1 MEETDTNGKYS
12 AKVGNMLAKLKNY
25 GPLINLIPN
34 TAIQFLDFGFN
45 LNAVRVSRAF
55 LTETGADGRPALIAL
70 YPDDAS
76 GQFLTQDGRIAQA
89 EQVFSYNAAKAAAL
103 FNGVWLPLP
112 FPRIREP
119 NPDGHHLFDKG
130 PVNWARARLVELPT
144 PDAEGNTHR
153 VTLAFDTQ
161 LLPTREG
168 RPYLAPSPLDMQS
181 GEEFALSDAEAD
193 TTWFLE
199 QEWVREWLYQRF
211 YAYERRRRA
220 PRRVDE
226 AELRSSP
233 DAPAAWLT
241 VLTLLQR
248 AVRPPRLRFSFVD
261 SGSTLRHNRPVD
273 VDLVLDIGNSR
284 TCGMLM
290 ETSGDD
296 PVDMNDSYRLE
307 LRDLSQPEQVYDEP
321 FPSRIE
327 FVRGGFGDEKLSR
340 RSGRSSAFLWPT
352 VTRVGFEA
360 QALSYYSHG
369 TEGNTGLSS
378 PKRYLWDTDPRH
390 HAWRFNPG
398 PDGASGDS
406 GPVTTGP
413 FVGQLREDGEV
424 LSPGEP
430 PAVTALFSR
439 GALMSFF
446 VAEVLLQAFVQINSP
461 GRRYERAYSDAPRRL
476 RRMILTLP
484 TAMPLAE
491 RKLFSRRV
499 QTAIRLTWRALG
511 LPEDQ
516 APEPF
521 LQWDEATGTQIVF
534 LYNEI
539 KHNFQGDAALFFQV
553 FGRTRENYGEAP
565 CLRLASIDIGGGTT
579 DLIITTYQ
587 LEGGTAVKPT
597 QEFREGFNIAGDDVL
612 CGLIER
618 NVLPALLEAI
628 HQSGAANPEELLA
641 RLLGANRGDQA
652 ERDRTLRRQFANQVT
667 LPLALELLHRYE
679 NADLSTSNEAVT
691 LKLADVYP
699 SGSGPHEQVVA
710 FLEDAVREAGGRE
723 FRLAEVPFATT
734 MLALDTT
741 VRRILGQVLSDLCEV
756 VHLYDCD
763 YLLVSGR
770 PCRLPAVRAAI
781 LAKLPT
787 PPDRIVSLH
796 AYRVG
801 HWYPFRSVSGR
812 LTDPKTTA
820 AVGAMV
826 CALSEGQLYKFNLR
840 SRELGM
846 KSTARFIGVLE
857 QTGRLKQENV
867 LFANLELEDRKTR
880 LPEATFNFY
889 APVFLGFRQLNVER
903 WPASP
908 LYRVTFAQ
916 PRDASTK
923 ALPLKVILERS
934 TDENVDLDFKV
945 LDVSDAAGNQQPG
958 GVVLLKLQTLKD
970 EYGYWLDTGIF
981 SISAW
986 AGDAPRH

>member
-1 MEETDTNGKYS
+1 
-12 AKVGNMLAKLKNY
+12 MLAKLKQY
-25 GPLINLIPN
+25 AATINLIPN

-45 LNAVRVSRAF
+45 LGETRVSRAF
-55 LTETGADGRPALIAL
+55 LAETGADGRAVLTCL
-70 YPDDAS
+70 YADDAS
-76 GQFLTQDGRIAQA
+76 GQFVAQDGRAVKP
-89 EQVFSYNAAKAAAL
+89 EQVYSLNAAKAAAI
-103 FNGVWLPLP
+103 FAGAWVPVP
-112 FPRIREP
+112 FLRIRERH
-119 NPDGHHLFDKG
+119 PDSHHLFDKG
-130 PVNWARARLVELPT
+130 PTNWARARLVELPT

-193 TTWFLE
+193 TDWFLE
-199 QEWVREWLYQRF
+199 QEWVREWLHQRF
-211 YAYERRRRA
+211 HAFELRRRA

-226 AELRSSP
+226 AELRASP
-233 DAPAAWLT
+233 DAQAAWLT

-248 AVRPPRLRFSFVD
+248 AVRTPFLRFTFVD
-261 SGSTLRHNRPVD
+261 SSPTARLNQPVN
-273 VDLVLDIGNSR
+273 VDLVLDVGNSR

-307 LRDLSQPEQVYDEP
+307 LRDLSQPERVYDEP
-321 FPSRIE
+321 FPSRVE
-327 FVRGGFGDEKLSR
+327 FVRGSFGDEKLSR
-340 RSGRSSAFLWPT
+340 RSGRTSAFLWPT
-352 VTRVGFEA
+352 ATRVGYEA
-360 QALSYYSHG
+360 QALSYFSHG
-369 TEGNTGLSS
+369 TEGSTGLSG
-378 PKRYLWDTDPRH
+378 PKRYLWDTDLRH
-390 HAWRFNPG
+390 HPWRFNPG
-398 PDGASGDS
+398 PDGFGGDS

-413 FVGQLREDGEV
+413 FIGHLREDGEE
-424 LSPGEP
+424 LAAGEP

-439 GALMSFF
+439 SALMSFF
-446 VAEVLLQAFVQINSP
+446 IAEVLLQAFVQANSP
-461 GRRYERAYSDAPRRL
+461 ARRYERVHSEAPRRL
-476 RRMILTLP
+476 RRVILTMP

-491 RKLFSRRV
+491 RKLFARRV
-499 QTAIRLTWRALG
+499 SIAVRLTWRALG
-511 LPEDQ
+511 LDESQ

-534 LYNEI
+534 LYNEV
-539 KHNFQGDAALFFQV
+539 KHNFQGDAALCFQV
-553 FGRTRENYGEAP
+553 FGRAREGYGEAP

-587 LEGGTAVKPT
+587 LEGGTAVRPT

-612 CGLIER
+612 CGIIER
-618 NVLPALLEAI
+618 NVLPVLVDAI
-628 HQSGAANPEELLA
+628 RQSGAANAEELLA

-652 ERDRTLRRQFANQVT
+652 ERDRTLRRQFANQVA
-667 LPLALELLHRYE
+667 LPLALALLHRYE
-679 NADLSTSNEAVT
+679 NTDLSAGNEAVT
-691 LKLADVYP
+691 LRLADVYP
-699 SGSGPHEQVVA
+699 SGGGPHEQVVA
-710 FLEDAVREAGGRE
+710 FLEEAVRVAGGQG
-723 FRLAEVPFATT
+723 FKLSEVAFSTT

-741 VRRILGQVLSDLCEV
+741 ARRILGQVLSDLCEV

-763 YLLVSGR
+763 YLLISGR

-781 LAKLPT
+781 LAKLPA

-801 HWYPFRSVSGR
+801 DWYPFRSVSGR

-846 KSTARFIGVLE
+846 KSTARFVGVLE
-857 QTGRLKQENV
+857 QTGRLKRENE
-867 LFANLELEDRKTR
+867 LFANLELEDRKSR
-880 LPEATFNFY
+880 LPEATFDFY

-903 WPASP
+903 WPATP
-908 LYRVTFAQ
+908 LYRITFAH

-923 ALPLKVILERS
+923 SLPLKVTLERS

-945 LDVSDAAGNQQPG
+945 IAVADADGNQQPN

-981 SISAW
+981 SISTR
-986 AGDAPRH
+986 AGDAPRR

>member
-1 MEETDTNGKYS
+1 
-12 AKVGNMLAKLKNY
+12 MLAKLKQY
-25 GPLINLIPN
+25 AATINLIPN

-45 LNAVRVSRAF
+45 LGETRVSRAF
-55 LTETGADGRPALIAL
+55 LAETGADGRAVLTCL
-70 YPDDAS
+70 YADDAS
-76 GQFLTQDGRIAQA
+76 GQFVAQDGRAIKP
-89 EQVFSYNAAKAAAL
+89 EQVYSLNAAKAAAI
-103 FNGVWLPLP
+103 FAGAWVPVP
-112 FPRIREP
+112 FLRIRERH
-119 NPDGHHLFDKG
+119 PDGRHLFDKG
-130 PVNWARARLVELPT
+130 PTNWARARLVELPT

-193 TTWFLE
+193 TDWFLE
-199 QEWVREWLYQRF
+199 QEWVREWLHQRF
-211 YAYERRRRA
+211 HAFELRRRA

-226 AELRSSP
+226 AELRASP
-233 DAPAAWLT
+233 DAQAAWLT

-248 AVRPPRLRFSFVD
+248 AVRTPFLRFTFVD
-261 SGSTLRHNRPVD
+261 SNPTARLNQPVN

-307 LRDLSQPEQVYDEP
+307 LRDLSQPERVYDEP
-321 FPSRIE
+321 FPSRVE
-327 FVRGGFGDEKLSR
+327 FVRGSFGDEKLSR
-340 RSGRSSAFLWPT
+340 RSGRTSAFLWPT
-352 VTRVGFEA
+352 ATRVGYEA
-360 QALSYYSHG
+360 QALSYFSHG
-369 TEGNTGLSS
+369 TEGNTGLSG
-378 PKRYLWDTDPRH
+378 PKRYLWDTDLRH
-390 HAWRFNPG
+390 HPWRFNPG
-398 PDGASGDS
+398 PDGFGGDS

-413 FVGQLREDGEV
+413 FIGHLREDGEE
-424 LSPGEP
+424 LAAGEP

-439 GALMSFF
+439 SALMSFF
-446 VAEVLLQAFVQINSP
+446 VAEVLLQAFVQANSP
-461 GRRYERAYSDAPRRL
+461 ARRYERVHSEAPRRL
-476 RRMILTLP
+476 RRVILTMP

-491 RKLFSRRV
+491 RKLFARRV
-499 QTAIRLTWRALG
+499 SIAVRLTWRALG
-511 LPEDQ
+511 LDESQ

-534 LYNEI
+534 LYNEV
-539 KHNFQGDAALFFQV
+539 KHNFQGDAALCFQV
-553 FGRTRENYGEAP
+553 FGRAREGYGEAP

-587 LEGGTAVKPT
+587 LEGGTAVRPT

-612 CGLIER
+612 CGIIER
-618 NVLPALLEAI
+618 NVLPVLVDAI
-628 HQSGAANPEELLA
+628 RQSGAANAEELLA

-652 ERDRTLRRQFANQVT
+652 ERDRTLRRQFANQVA
-667 LPLALELLHRYE
+667 LPLALALLHRYE
-679 NADLSTSNEAVT
+679 NADLSAGNEAVT
-691 LKLADVYP
+691 LRLADVYP
-699 SGSGPHEQVVA
+699 SGGGPHEQVVA
-710 FLEDAVREAGGRE
+710 FLEEAVRAAGGQG
-723 FRLAEVPFATT
+723 FKLSEVAFSTT

-741 VRRILGQVLSDLCEV
+741 ARRILGQVLSDLCEV

-763 YLLVSGR
+763 YLLISGR

-781 LAKLPT
+781 LAKLPA

-801 HWYPFRSVSGR
+801 DWYPFRSVSGR

-846 KSTARFIGVLE
+846 KSTARFVGVLE
-857 QTGRLKQENV
+857 QTGRLKRENE
-867 LFANLELEDRKTR
+867 LFANLELEDRKSR
-880 LPEATFNFY
+880 LPEATFDFY

-903 WPASP
+903 WPATP
-908 LYRVTFAQ
+908 LYRITFAH

-923 ALPLKVILERS
+923 SLPLKVTLERS

-945 LDVSDAAGNQQPG
+945 IAVADADGNQQPN

-981 SISAW
+981 SISTR
-986 AGDAPRH
+986 AGDAPRR

>member
-1 MEETDTNGKYS
+1 
-12 AKVGNMLAKLKNY
+12 MLAKLKPF

-34 TAIQFLDFGFN
+34 TAIQFLDFGCN
-45 LNAVRVSRAF
+45 LDETRVSRAI
-55 LTETGADGRPALIAL
+55 LAETGADGRAVLTAL
-70 YPDDAS
+70 YADDAS
-76 GQFLTQDGRIAQA
+76 GQFVTQDGRAVKP
-89 EQVFSYNAAKAAAL
+89 ELVCSLNAARAVAIYDGA
-103 FNGVWLPLP
+103 WIPIP
-112 FPRIREP
+112 FLRVREP
-119 NPDGHHLFDKG
+119 RPDGHHLFDKG
-130 PVNWARARLVELPT
+130 PTNWARARLAQLPAR
-144 PDAEGNTHR
+144 DAEGHTHR

-193 TTWFLE
+193 TGWFLE
-199 QEWVREWLYQRF
+199 QEWAREWLYQRF
-211 YAYERRRRA
+211 HAFELRRRA

-226 AELRSSP
+226 AELRASP
-233 DAPAAWLT
+233 DPVAAWLT
-241 VLTLLQR
+241 VLTLLVR
-248 AVRPPRLRFSFVD
+248 AVRPPRLRFTFVD
-261 SGSTLRHNRPVD
+261 QDPNTRLDRPVN

-307 LRDLSQPEQVYDEP
+307 LRDLSRPEQVYDEP
-321 FPSRIE
+321 FPSQIE
-327 FVRGGFGDEKLSR
+327 FAKGAFGDEKLSR
-340 RSGRSSAFLWPT
+340 RSGRTSAFLWPT
-352 VTRVGFEA
+352 VTRVGYEA
-360 QALSYYSHG
+360 QALSWFSHG
-369 TEGNTGLSS
+369 TEGSTGLSG

-390 HAWRFNPG
+390 HPWRFNPG
-398 PDGASGDS
+398 PDGSGGDS

-413 FVGQLREDGEV
+413 FIGYLREDGEE
-424 LSPGEP
+424 LTAGEP

-439 GALMSFF
+439 SALMSFF
-446 VAEVLLQAFVQINSP
+446 VAEVLLHAFVQANSP
-461 GRRYERAYSDAPRRL
+461 ARRYERVHSEAPRRL
-476 RRMILTLP
+476 RRAILTLP

-491 RKLFSRRV
+491 RKLFARRV
-499 QTAIRLTWRALG
+499 GTAIRLTWRALG
-511 LPEDQ
+511 LDERQ

-534 LYNEI
+534 LYNEV

-553 FGRTRENYGEAP
+553 FGRVRDGYGEAP

-587 LEGGTAVKPT
+587 LEGGTAVRPT

-618 NVLPALLEAI
+618 NVLPALLDAI
-628 HQSGAANPEELLA
+628 RRSGAANPEELLA

-652 ERDRTLRRQFANQVT
+652 ERDRTLRRQFANQVA

-679 NADLSTSNEAVT
+679 NADLSAGNEAVT
-691 LKLADVYP
+691 LRLADVYP
-699 SGSGPHEQVVA
+699 AGAGPHEQVAA
-710 FLEDAVREAGGRE
+710 FLEEAVRAGGGQG
-723 FRLAEVPFATT
+723 FKLAEVAFSTT

-756 VHLYDCD
+756 VYLYDCD
-763 YLLVSGR
+763 YLLISGR

-796 AYRVG
+796 TYRVG
-801 HWYPFRSVSGR
+801 DWYPFRAVSGR

-867 LFANLELEDRKTR
+867 LFANLELEDRKIR
-880 LPEATFNFY
+880 LPEATFDFY
-889 APVFLGFRQLNVER
+889 APVFLGFRQLAVER
-903 WPASP
+903 WPATP
-908 LYRVTFAQ
+908 LYRVTFAHPQ
-916 PRDASTK
+916 DARAR
-923 ALPLKVILERS
+923 ALPLAVTLERS
-934 TDENVDLDFKV
+934 TDENADLDFKV
-945 LDVSDAAGNQQPG
+945 AGVADADGNQQPG
-958 GVVLLKLQTLKD
+958 GVVQLKLQTLKD

-981 SISAW
+981 SISARS
-986 AGDAPRH
+986 GDVPRR

>member
-1 MEETDTNGKYS
+1 
-12 AKVGNMLAKLKNY
+12 MLAKLTQY
-25 GPLINLIPN
+25 APVINLIPN
-34 TAIQFLDFGFN
+34 TAIQLLDFGLN
-45 LNAVRVSRAF
+45 LNEARLSRAF
-55 LTETGADGRPALIAL
+55 LTQTTAEGRAILTCL
-70 YPDDAS
+70 YADDAS
-76 GQFLTQDGRIAQA
+76 GQFITDDGKPVKP
-89 EQVFSYNAAKAAAL
+89 EQVYSLNAAKAAAIL
-103 FNGVWLPLP
+103 DQAWLPVP
-112 FPRIREP
+112 FLRVREP
-119 NPDGHHLFDKG
+119 HPDGNHLFDKG
-130 PVNWARARLVELPT
+130 PTNWARVRLVELPAA
-144 PDAEGNTHR
+144 DSDGNTHR

-181 GEEFALSDAEAD
+181 GEEFALSDAQMD
-193 TTWFLE
+193 TGWFLE
-199 QEWVREWLYQRF
+199 QEWVREWLHQRF
-211 YAYERRRRA
+211 HAFEVRRRA

-226 AELRSSP
+226 AELRASP
-233 DAPAAWLT
+233 DGQAAWLT
-241 VLTLLQR
+241 LLSVLRR
-248 AVRPPRLRFSFVD
+248 ALAVPRLRFTFVD
-261 SGSTLRHNRPVD
+261 SAPTARLNQPVN
-273 VDLVLDIGNSR
+273 VDLVLDVGNSR
-284 TCGMLM
+284 TCGILM
-290 ETSGDD
+290 ETSGDN

-307 LRDLSQPEQVYDEP
+307 LRDLSRPEQIYDEP

-327 FVRGGFGDEKLSR
+327 FVRSSFGDEKLSR
-340 RSGRSSAFLWPT
+340 RSGRSSAFLWPIP
-352 VTRVGFEA
+352 TRVGYEA

-369 TEGNTGLSS
+369 TEGSTGLSG
-378 PKRYLWDTDPRH
+378 PKRYLWDTDSRYHP
-390 HAWRFNPG
+390 WRFNPG
-398 PDGASGDS
+398 ADGFGGDS

-413 FVGQLREDGEV
+413 FIGHLREDGEELV
-424 LSPGEP
+424 TGEP

-439 GALMSFF
+439 SALMSFF
-446 VAEVLLQAFVQINSP
+446 VAEVLLQAFVETNSP
-461 GRRYERAYSDAPRRL
+461 ARRYQRVHSEAPRRL
-476 RRMILTLP
+476 RRVILTMP

-499 QTAIRLTWRALG
+499 NTAIRLTWRSLG
-511 LPEDQ
+511 LEDSQ
-516 APEPF
+516 APEPL
-521 LQWDEATGTQIVF
+521 LQWDEATGTQVVF

-539 KHNFQGDAALFFQV
+539 KHNFQGDAALFFKI
-553 FGRTRENYGEAP
+553 FGRVREGYGDLP

-579 DLIITTYQ
+579 DLIVTTYQ
-587 LEGGTAVKPT
+587 LEGGTAVRPI

-618 NVLPALLEAI
+618 NILPGLMEAI
-628 HQSGAANPEELLA
+628 RQSGAANPEELLV

-679 NADLSTSNEAVT
+679 NTDLSLGNEAVT
-691 LKLADVYP
+691 LRLADVYP
-699 SGSGPHEQVVA
+699 PGSGPHEQVVR
-710 FLEDAVREAGGRE
+710 FLEEAVRSAGGQN
-723 FRLAEVPFATT
+723 FKLADVGFTAT

-756 VHLYDCD
+756 VYLYDCD
-763 YLLVSGR
+763 YLLISGR
-770 PCRLPAVRAAI
+770 PCRLPAIRAAI
-781 LAKLPT
+781 LAKLPS

-801 HWYPFRSVSGR
+801 DWYPFRAVSGR

-846 KSTARFIGVLE
+846 KSTARFVGVLE

-880 LPEATFNFY
+880 LPEATFDFY
-889 APVFLGFRQLNVER
+889 APVFLGFRQLAVER
-903 WPASP
+903 WPATP

-916 PRDASTK
+916 PRDASAK
-923 ALPLKVILERS
+923 ALPLKVTLERA

-945 LDVSDAAGNQQPG
+945 IAVTDSAGNQQPS

-970 EYGYWLDTGIF
+970 EYGYWLDSGIF
-981 SISAW
+981 SISARS
-986 AGDAPRH
+986 GDAPRR

>member
-1 MEETDTNGKYS
+1 
-12 AKVGNMLAKLKNY
+12 MLAKLRRF
-25 GPLINLIPN
+25 GPLVNLIPN
-34 TAIQFLDFGFN
+34 TAIQFLDFGLN
-45 LNAVRVSRAF
+45 LNEIRVSRAF
-55 LTETGADGRPALIAL
+55 LAEPGTDGRALLTAL

-76 GQFLTQDGRIAQA
+76 GQFVTQDGRAVKP
-89 EQVFSYNAAKAAAL
+89 EQVYSLNAAKAAGILDGAWIP
-103 FNGVWLPLP
+103 VP
-112 FPRIREP
+112 FLRIREP
-119 NPDGHHLFDKG
+119 RPDGYHLFDQG
-130 PVNWARARLVELPT
+130 PTNWARARLVELPT
-144 PDAEGNTHR
+144 PDAEGHTHR

-181 GEEFALSDAEAD
+181 GEEFALTDAETD
-193 TTWFLE
+193 TDWFLK
-199 QEWVREWLYQRF
+199 QEWVWEWLYQRF
-211 YAYERRRRA
+211 HASELRRRA

-226 AELRSSP
+226 TELRKSP
-233 DAPAAWLT
+233 DVVAAYLT
-241 VLTLLQR
+241 ILTLLIR
-248 AVRPPRLRFSFVD
+248 AIQPPRLRFTFVD
-261 SGSTLRHNRPVD
+261 EGPTARLNQPVD

-284 TCGMLM
+284 TCGILM
-290 ETSGDD
+290 ETSGDA

-307 LRDLSQPEQVYDEP
+307 LRDLSRPEQVYDEP

-327 FVRGGFGDEKLSR
+327 FVRGAFGDEKLSR
-340 RSGRSSAFLWPT
+340 RSGRASAFLWPT

-360 QALSYYSHG
+360 QALSWFSHG
-369 TEGNTGLSS
+369 AEGNTGLSG

-390 HAWRFNPG
+390 HPWRFNPG
-398 PDGASGDS
+398 SASAGDS

-413 FVGQLREDGEV
+413 FVGHLREDGEE
-424 LSPGEP
+424 LAAGEP
-430 PAVTALFSR
+430 PAVTALFAR
-439 GALMSFF
+439 GSLMSFF
-446 VAEVLLQAFVQINSP
+446 VAEVLLQAFVQANSP
-461 GRRYERAYSDAPRRL
+461 ARRYERVYSEAPRRL
-476 RRMILTLP
+476 RRVILTLP

-491 RKLFSRRV
+491 RKLFARRV
-499 QTAIRLTWRALG
+499 GTAIRLTWRALG
-511 LPEDQ
+511 LDESQ

-539 KHNFQGDAALFFQV
+539 KHNFQGDAALLFQV
-553 FGRTRENYGEAP
+553 FGRMREGYGESP

-579 DLIITTYQ
+579 DLIVTTYQ

-618 NVLPALLEAI
+618 NVLPALLDAI
-628 HQSGAANPEELLA
+628 RQSGAAHPEELLA

-652 ERDRTLRRQFANQVT
+652 ERDRVLRRQFANQVA

-679 NADLSTSNEAVT
+679 NTDLSAGNEAVT
-691 LKLADVYP
+691 LKLVDVYP
-699 SGSGPHEQVVA
+699 PGAGPHEQVVA
-710 FLEDAVREAGGRE
+710 FLEEAVRIDGGQG
-723 FRLAEVPFATT
+723 FRLADVAFATT

-756 VHLYDCD
+756 VYLYDCD
-763 YLLVSGR
+763 YLLISGR

-781 LAKLPT
+781 LAKLPA

-796 AYRVG
+796 TYRVG
-801 HWYPFRSVSGR
+801 DWYPFRAVSGR

-846 KSTARFIGVLE
+846 KSTARFVGVLE
-857 QTGRLKQENV
+857 QTGRLKKENV
-867 LFANLELEDRKTR
+867 LFANLELEDRKTQ
-880 LPEATFNFY
+880 LPEATFDFY
-889 APVFLGFRQLNVER
+889 APVFLGFRQLGVER
-903 WPASP
+903 WPATP
-908 LYRVTFAQ
+908 LYRIIFAHPQ
-916 PRDASTK
+916 DARAK
-923 ALPLKVILERS
+923 ALPLKVTLERS

-945 LDVSDAAGNQQPG
+945 SDVADANGNQQPA

-981 SISAW
+981 SISAHSG
-986 AGDAPRH
+986 A

>member
-1 MEETDTNGKYS
+1 
-12 AKVGNMLAKLKNY
+12 MLAKLKKFS
-25 GPLINLIPN
+25 PLINLIPN

-45 LNAVRVSRAF
+45 LSQSRVSRAF
-55 LTETGADGRPALIAL
+55 LSETGADHRPVLTSL

-76 GQFLTQDGRIAQA
+76 GQFVTEDGRAVTPEQA
-89 EQVFSYNAAKAAAL
+89 YSFNAAKAAGIFA
-103 FNGVWLPLP
+103 GVWIPLP
-112 FPRIREP
+112 FLRVRERR
-119 NPDGHHLFDKG
+119 PDGDHLFDQG
-130 PVNWARARLVELPT
+130 PCNWARARLMELPT
-144 PDAEGNTHR
+144 PDADGHTHR
-153 VTLAFDTQ
+153 VTFAFDTQ

-193 TTWFLE
+193 TEWFLD
-199 QEWVREWLYQRF
+199 QEWVSEWLYQRF
-211 YAYERRRRA
+211 HAFELRRRA

-226 AELRSSP
+226 AELRASP
-233 DAPAAWLT
+233 DPVAAYLT
-241 VLTLLQR
+241 VLTLLRR
-248 AVRPPRLRFSFVD
+248 AAQPPKLRFTFVD
-261 SGSTLRHNRPVD
+261 NGPTARLNRPVD

-284 TCGMLM
+284 TCGILM
-290 ETSGDD
+290 ETSGDN

-307 LRDLSQPEQVYDEP
+307 LRDFSHPEQVYDEP
-321 FPSRIE
+321 FPSRVE
-327 FVRGGFGDEKLSR
+327 FVRGAFGDEKLSR
-340 RSGRSSAFLWPT
+340 RSGRPGAFMWPS

-360 QALSYYSHG
+360 QALSYFSHG

-378 PKRYLWDTDPRH
+378 PKRYLWDTDARH

-398 PDGASGDS
+398 PDSTGGDS

-413 FVGQLREDGEV
+413 FVGYLREDGEE
-424 LSPGEP
+424 LAAGEP

-446 VAEVLLQAFVQINSP
+446 VAEVLLQAFVQANSP
-461 GRRYERAYSDAPRRL
+461 ARRYERVYSDAPRRL
-476 RRMILTLP
+476 RRVILTLP

-491 RKLFSRRV
+491 RKLFARRV
-499 QTAIRLTWRALG
+499 HTAVRLSWRALG
-511 LPEDQ
+511 LEESQ

-521 LQWDEATGTQIVF
+521 MQWDEATGTQIVF

-539 KHNFQGDAALFFQV
+539 KHNFQGDATLFFKV
-553 FGRTRENYGEAP
+553 FGRVREGYGELP

-587 LEGGTAVKPT
+587 LEGGTAVKPV

-618 NVLPALLEAI
+618 NVLPALLDAI
-628 HQSGAANPEELLA
+628 RHSGAANAEELLA

-652 ERDRTLRRQFANQVT
+652 ERDRTLRRQFANQVA
-667 LPLALELLHRYE
+667 LPLALALLHRYE
-679 NADLSTSNEAVT
+679 NADLSAGNEALT
-691 LKLADVYP
+691 LRLADVYP
-699 SGSGPHEQVVA
+699 TDSEPHEQVVA
-710 FLEDAVREAGGRE
+710 FLEEAVRAAGGQG
-723 FRLAEVPFATT
+723 FKLDQVMFATT

-763 YLLVSGR
+763 YLLISGR
-770 PCRLPAVRAAI
+770 PCRLPAIRAAI

-796 AYRVG
+796 TYRVG
-801 HWYPFRSVSGR
+801 DWYPFRSVGGR

-826 CALSEGQLYKFNLR
+826 CALAEGQLYKFNLR

-857 QTGRLKQENV
+857 QTGRLKKDNV
-867 LFANLELEDRKTR
+867 LFANLELEDHKAR
-880 LPEATFNFY
+880 LPEATFDFY
-889 APVFLGFRQLNVER
+889 APVFLGFRQLGIER
-903 WPASP
+903 WPATP
-908 LYRVTFAQ
+908 LYRVTFAHPQ
-916 PRDASTK
+916 DARAK
-923 ALPLKVILERS
+923 ALPLKVTLERS
-934 TDENVDLDFKV
+934 TDENVDLDFKIA
-945 LDVSDAAGNQQPG
+945 DVADANGNQQPI

-981 SISAW
+981 SISART
-986 AGDAPRH
+986 GDAPRP

>member
-1 MEETDTNGKYS
+1 
-12 AKVGNMLAKLKNY
+12 MLAKLKQY
-25 GPLINLIPN
+25 AATINLIPN

-45 LNAVRVSRAF
+45 LGETRVSRAF
-55 LTETGADGRPALIAL
+55 LAETGADGRAVLTCL
-70 YPDDAS
+70 YADDAS
-76 GQFLTQDGRIAQA
+76 GQFVAQDGRAVKP
-89 EQVFSYNAAKAAAL
+89 EQVYSLNAAKAAAI
-103 FNGVWLPLP
+103 FAGAWVPVP
-112 FPRIREP
+112 FLRIRERH
-119 NPDGHHLFDKG
+119 PDSHHLFDKG
-130 PVNWARARLVELPT
+130 PTNWARARLVELPT

-193 TTWFLE
+193 TDWFLE
-199 QEWVREWLYQRF
+199 QEWVREWLHQRF
-211 YAYERRRRA
+211 HAFELRRRA

-226 AELRSSP
+226 AELRASP
-233 DAPAAWLT
+233 DAQAAWLT

-248 AVRPPRLRFSFVD
+248 AVRTPFLRFTFVD
-261 SGSTLRHNRPVD
+261 SSPTARLNQPVN
-273 VDLVLDIGNSR
+273 VDLVLDVGNSR

-307 LRDLSQPEQVYDEP
+307 LRDLSQPERVYDEP
-321 FPSRIE
+321 FPSRVE
-327 FVRGGFGDEKLSR
+327 FVRGSFGDEKLSR
-340 RSGRSSAFLWPT
+340 RSGRTSAFLWPT
-352 VTRVGFEA
+352 ATRVGYEA
-360 QALSYYSHG
+360 QALSYFSHG
-369 TEGNTGLSS
+369 TEGSTGLSG
-378 PKRYLWDTDPRH
+378 PKRYLWDTDLRH
-390 HAWRFNPG
+390 HPWRFNPG
-398 PDGASGDS
+398 PDGFGGDS

-413 FVGQLREDGEV
+413 FIGHLREDGEE
-424 LSPGEP
+424 LAAGEP

-439 GALMSFF
+439 SALMSFF
-446 VAEVLLQAFVQINSP
+446 IAEVLLQAFVQANSP
-461 GRRYERAYSDAPRRL
+461 ARRYERVHSEAPRRL
-476 RRMILTLP
+476 RRVILTMP

-491 RKLFSRRV
+491 RKLFARRV
-499 QTAIRLTWRALG
+499 SIAVRLTWRALG
-511 LPEDQ
+511 LDESQ

-534 LYNEI
+534 LYNEV
-539 KHNFQGDAALFFQV
+539 KHNFQGDAALCFQV
-553 FGRTRENYGEAP
+553 FGRAREGYGEAP

-587 LEGGTAVKPT
+587 LEGGTAVRPT

-612 CGLIER
+612 CGIIER
-618 NVLPALLEAI
+618 NVLPVLVDAI
-628 HQSGAANPEELLA
+628 RQSGAANAEELLA

-652 ERDRTLRRQFANQVT
+652 ERDRTLRRQFANQVA
-667 LPLALELLHRYE
+667 LPLALALLHRYE
-679 NADLSTSNEAVT
+679 NTDLSAGNEAVT
-691 LKLADVYP
+691 LRLADVYP
-699 SGSGPHEQVVA
+699 SGGGPHEQVVA
-710 FLEDAVREAGGRE
+710 FLEEAVRAAGGQG
-723 FRLAEVPFATT
+723 FKLSEVAFSTT

-741 VRRILGQVLSDLCEV
+741 ARRILGQVLSDLCEV

-763 YLLVSGR
+763 YLLISGR

-781 LAKLPT
+781 LAKLPA

-801 HWYPFRSVSGR
+801 DWYPFRSVSGR

-846 KSTARFIGVLE
+846 KSTARFVGVLE
-857 QTGRLKQENV
+857 QTGRLKRENE
-867 LFANLELEDRKTR
+867 LFANLELEDRKSR
-880 LPEATFNFY
+880 LPEATFDFY

-903 WPASP
+903 WPATP
-908 LYRVTFAQ
+908 LYRITFAH

-923 ALPLKVILERS
+923 SLPLKVTLERS

-945 LDVSDAAGNQQPG
+945 IAVADADGNQQPN

-981 SISAW
+981 SISTR
-986 AGDAPRH
+986 AGDAPRR

>member
-1 MEETDTNGKYS
+1 
-12 AKVGNMLAKLKNY
+12 MLAKLKQY
-25 GPLINLIPN
+25 AATINLIPN

-45 LNAVRVSRAF
+45 LGETRVSRAF
-55 LTETGADGRPALIAL
+55 LAETGADGRAVLTCL
-70 YPDDAS
+70 YADDAS
-76 GQFLTQDGRIAQA
+76 GQFVAQDGRAIKP
-89 EQVFSYNAAKAAAL
+89 EQVYSLNAAKAAAI
-103 FNGVWLPLP
+103 FAGAWVPVP
-112 FPRIREP
+112 FLRIRERH
-119 NPDGHHLFDKG
+119 PDGRHLFDKG
-130 PVNWARARLVELPT
+130 PTNWARARLVELPT

-193 TTWFLE
+193 TDWFLE
-199 QEWVREWLYQRF
+199 QEWVREWLHQRF
-211 YAYERRRRA
+211 HAFELRRRA

-226 AELRSSP
+226 AELRASP
-233 DAPAAWLT
+233 DAQAAWLT

-248 AVRPPRLRFSFVD
+248 AVRTPFLRFTFVD
-261 SGSTLRHNRPVD
+261 SNPTARLNQPVN

-307 LRDLSQPEQVYDEP
+307 LRDLSQPERVYDEP
-321 FPSRIE
+321 FPSRVE
-327 FVRGGFGDEKLSR
+327 FVRGSFGDEKLSR
-340 RSGRSSAFLWPT
+340 RSGRTSAFLWPT
-352 VTRVGFEA
+352 ATRVGYEA
-360 QALSYYSHG
+360 QALSYFSHG
-369 TEGNTGLSS
+369 TEGSTGLSG
-378 PKRYLWDTDPRH
+378 PKRYLWDTDLRH
-390 HAWRFNPG
+390 HPWRFNPG
-398 PDGASGDS
+398 PDGFGGDS

-413 FVGQLREDGEV
+413 FIGHFREDGEE
-424 LSPGEP
+424 LAAGEP

-439 GALMSFF
+439 SALMSFF
-446 VAEVLLQAFVQINSP
+446 VAEVLLQAFVQANSP
-461 GRRYERAYSDAPRRL
+461 ARRYERVHSEAPRRL
-476 RRMILTLP
+476 RRVILTMP

-491 RKLFSRRV
+491 RKLFARRV
-499 QTAIRLTWRALG
+499 SIAVRLTWRALG
-511 LPEDQ
+511 LDESQ

-534 LYNEI
+534 LYNEV
-539 KHNFQGDAALFFQV
+539 KHNFQGDAALCFQV
-553 FGRTRENYGEAP
+553 FGRAREGYGEAP

-587 LEGGTAVKPT
+587 LEGGTAVRPT

-612 CGLIER
+612 CGIIER
-618 NVLPALLEAI
+618 NVLPVLVDAI
-628 HQSGAANPEELLA
+628 RQNGAANAEELLA

-652 ERDRTLRRQFANQVT
+652 ERDRTLRRQFANQVA
-667 LPLALELLHRYE
+667 LPLALALLHRYE
-679 NADLSTSNEAVT
+679 NADLSTGNEAVT
-691 LKLADVYP
+691 LRLADVYP
-699 SGSGPHEQVVA
+699 SGGGPHEQVVA
-710 FLEDAVREAGGRE
+710 FLEEAVRVAGGQG
-723 FRLAEVPFATT
+723 FKLSEVAFSTT

-741 VRRILGQVLSDLCEV
+741 ARRILGQVLSDLCEV

-763 YLLVSGR
+763 YLLISGR

-781 LAKLPT
+781 LAKLPA

-801 HWYPFRSVSGR
+801 DWYPFRSVSGR

-846 KSTARFIGVLE
+846 KSTARFVGVLE
-857 QTGRLKQENV
+857 QTGRLKRENE
-867 LFANLELEDRKTR
+867 LFANLELEDRKSR
-880 LPEATFNFY
+880 LPEATFDFY

-903 WPASP
+903 WPATP
-908 LYRVTFAQ
+908 LYRITFAH

-923 ALPLKVILERS
+923 SLPLKVTLERS

-945 LDVSDAAGNQQPG
+945 IAVADADGNQQPN

-981 SISAW
+981 SISTR
-986 AGDAPRH
+986 AGDAPRR

>member
-1 MEETDTNGKYS
+1 
-12 AKVGNMLAKLKNY
+12 MLAKLKQY
-25 GPLINLIPN
+25 AATINLIPN

-45 LNAVRVSRAF
+45 LGETRVSRAF
-55 LTETGADGRPALIAL
+55 LAETGADGRAVLTCL
-70 YPDDAS
+70 YADDAS
-76 GQFLTQDGRIAQA
+76 GQFVAQDGRAVKP
-89 EQVFSYNAAKAAAL
+89 EQVYSLNAAKAAAI
-103 FNGVWLPLP
+103 FAGAWVPVP
-112 FPRIREP
+112 FLRIRERH
-119 NPDGHHLFDKG
+119 PDSHHLFDKG
-130 PVNWARARLVELPT
+130 PTNWARARLVELPT

-193 TTWFLE
+193 TDWFLE
-199 QEWVREWLYQRF
+199 QEWVREWLHQRF
-211 YAYERRRRA
+211 HAFELRRRA

-226 AELRSSP
+226 AELRASP
-233 DAPAAWLT
+233 DAQAAWLT

-248 AVRPPRLRFSFVD
+248 AVRTPFLRFTFVD
-261 SGSTLRHNRPVD
+261 SSPTARLNQPVN
-273 VDLVLDIGNSR
+273 VDLVLDVGNSR

-307 LRDLSQPEQVYDEP
+307 LRDLSQPERVYDEP
-321 FPSRIE
+321 FPSRVE
-327 FVRGGFGDEKLSR
+327 FVRGSFGDEKLSR
-340 RSGRSSAFLWPT
+340 RSGRTSAFLWPT
-352 VTRVGFEA
+352 ATRVGYEA
-360 QALSYYSHG
+360 QALSYFSHG
-369 TEGNTGLSS
+369 TEGSTGLSG
-378 PKRYLWDTDPRH
+378 PKRYLWDTDLRH
-390 HAWRFNPG
+390 HPWRFNPG
-398 PDGASGDS
+398 PDGFGGDS

-413 FVGQLREDGEV
+413 FIGHLREDGEE
-424 LSPGEP
+424 LAAGEP

-439 GALMSFF
+439 SALMSFF
-446 VAEVLLQAFVQINSP
+446 IAEVLLQAFVQANSP
-461 GRRYERAYSDAPRRL
+461 ARRYERVHSEAPRRL
-476 RRMILTLP
+476 RRVILTMP

-491 RKLFSRRV
+491 RKLFARRV
-499 QTAIRLTWRALG
+499 SIAVRLTWRALG
-511 LPEDQ
+511 LDESQ

-534 LYNEI
+534 LYNEV
-539 KHNFQGDAALFFQV
+539 KHNFQGDAALCFQV
-553 FGRTRENYGEAP
+553 FGRAREGYGEAP

-579 DLIITTYQ
+579 DLIINTYQ
-587 LEGGTAVKPT
+587 LEGGTAVRPT

-612 CGLIER
+612 CGIIER
-618 NVLPALLEAI
+618 NVLPVLVDAI
-628 HQSGAANPEELLA
+628 RQSGAANAEELLA

-652 ERDRTLRRQFANQVT
+652 ERDRTLRRQFANQVA
-667 LPLALELLHRYE
+667 LPLALALLHRYE
-679 NADLSTSNEAVT
+679 NTDLSAGNEAVT
-691 LKLADVYP
+691 LRLADVYP
-699 SGSGPHEQVVA
+699 SGGGPHEQVVA
-710 FLEDAVREAGGRE
+710 FLEEAVRVAGGQG
-723 FRLAEVPFATT
+723 FKLSEVAFSTT

-741 VRRILGQVLSDLCEV
+741 ARRILGQVLSDLCEV

-763 YLLVSGR
+763 YLLISGR

-781 LAKLPT
+781 LAKLPA

-801 HWYPFRSVSGR
+801 DWYPFRSVSGR

-846 KSTARFIGVLE
+846 KSTARFVGVLE
-857 QTGRLKQENV
+857 QTGRLKRENE
-867 LFANLELEDRKTR
+867 LFANLELEDRKSR
-880 LPEATFNFY
+880 LPEATFDFY

-903 WPASP
+903 WPATP
-908 LYRVTFAQ
+908 LYRITFAH

-923 ALPLKVILERS
+923 SLPLKVTLERS

-945 LDVSDAAGNQQPG
+945 IAVADADGNQQPN

-981 SISAW
+981 SISTR
-986 AGDAPRH
+986 AGDAPRR

>member
-1 MEETDTNGKYS
+1 
-12 AKVGNMLAKLKNY
+12 MLAKLKKFA
-25 GPLINLIPN
+25 PVINLIPN
-34 TAIQFLDFGFN
+34 TAVQLLDFGFN
-45 LNAVRVSRAF
+45 INDARVSRAF
-55 LTETGADGRPALIAL
+55 LTQTGADGRAILTCL
-70 YPDDAS
+70 YADDAS
-76 GQFLTQDGRIAQA
+76 GQFVAQDGRAIKP
-89 EQVFSYNAAKAAAL
+89 EQVYSLNATKAATI
-103 FNGVWLPLP
+103 FNEAWLPLP
-112 FPRIREP
+112 FPRVREP
-119 NPDGHHLFDKG
+119 RPDGQHTFDKG
-130 PVNWARARLVELPT
+130 PTNWARARLVELPA

-193 TTWFLE
+193 TGWFLE
-199 QEWVREWLYQRF
+199 QEWVREWLHQRF
-211 YAYERRRRA
+211 HAYELRRRA

-226 AELRSSP
+226 AELRANP
-233 DAPAAWLT
+233 DAQAAWLT
-241 VLTLLQR
+241 VLTLLRR
-248 AVRPPRLRFSFVD
+248 AVQPPRLRFTFVD
-261 SGSTLRHNRPVD
+261 SGPTARLNQPVN
-273 VDLVLDIGNSR
+273 VDLVLDVGNSR
-284 TCGMLM
+284 TCGILM

-307 LRDLSQPEQVYDEP
+307 LRDLSRPERVYDEP
-321 FPSRIE
+321 FPSRVE

-340 RSGRSSAFLWPT
+340 RSGRTSAFLWPT
-352 VTRVGFEA
+352 VTRIGYEA
-360 QALSYYSHG
+360 QALSYFSHG
-369 TEGNTGLSS
+369 TEGSTGLSG

-390 HAWRFNPG
+390 HPWRFNPG
-398 PDGASGDS
+398 PDGFGGDS

-413 FVGQLREDGEV
+413 FIGHLREDGEE
-424 LSPGEP
+424 LAPGEP

-439 GALMSFF
+439 SALMSFF
-446 VAEVLLQAFVQINSP
+446 VAEVLLQAFVQANSP
-461 GRRYERAYSDAPRRL
+461 SRRYERVLSEAPRRL
-476 RRMILTLP
+476 RRVIMTLP

-491 RKLFSRRV
+491 RKLFARRV
-499 QTAIRLTWRALG
+499 GTAIRLTWRALG
-511 LPEDQ
+511 LDEGQ

-539 KHNFQGDAALFFQV
+539 KHNFQGDAALLFRV
-553 FGRTRENYGEAP
+553 FGRVRENYGDLP
-565 CLRLASIDIGGGTT
+565 CLRLASIDIGGGTS

-587 LEGGTAVKPT
+587 LEGGTAVKPI

-612 CGLIER
+612 GGIIER

-628 HQSGAANPEELLA
+628 RQCGAANADELLA

-652 ERDRTLRRQFANQVT
+652 ERDRTLRRQFANQVA

-679 NADLSTSNEAVT
+679 TTDLSAGNEAVT
-691 LKLADVYP
+691 LRLADVYP
-699 SGSGPHEQVVA
+699 AGGGPHQQVVA
-710 FLEDAVREAGGRE
+710 FLEEAVRAAGGQN
-723 FRLAEVPFATT
+723 FKLAEVPFSTT

-763 YLLVSGR
+763 YLLISGR

-781 LAKLPT
+781 LAKLPA

-796 AYRVG
+796 TYRVG
-801 HWYPFRSVSGR
+801 DWYPFRSVSGR

-846 KSTARFIGVLE
+846 KSTARFVGVLE

-880 LPEATFNFY
+880 LPEATFDFY
-889 APVFLGFRQLNVER
+889 APVFLGFRQLGVER
-903 WPASP
+903 WPATP
-908 LYRVTFAQ
+908 LYRVTFAHPQ
-916 PRDASTK
+916 DARTK
-923 ALPLKVILERS
+923 ALPLKVTLERA

-945 LDVSDAAGNQQPG
+945 ITVTDAGGNQQPG

-981 SISAW
+981 SISARS
-986 AGDAPRH
+986 GDAPRR

>member
-1 MEETDTNGKYS
+1 
-12 AKVGNMLAKLKNY
+12 MLAKLKQF

-45 LNAVRVSRAF
+45 LNEARVSRAF
-55 LTETGADGRPALIAL
+55 LAETGADGRAVLTTL

-76 GQFLTQDGRIAQA
+76 GQFVTGDGRAVQP
-89 EQVFSYNAAKAAAL
+89 EQVYSLNAAKAASIL
-103 FNGVWLPLP
+103 DGVWIPLP
-112 FPRIREP
+112 FLRIREP
-119 NPDGHHLFDKG
+119 RPDGYHLFDQG
-130 PVNWARARLVELPT
+130 PTNWARARLVELPA
-144 PDAEGNTHR
+144 PDAEGHTHR
-153 VTLAFDTQ
+153 LTLAFDTQ

-181 GEEFALSDAEAD
+181 GEEFALTDAETDAA
-193 TTWFLE
+193 WFLE

-211 YAYERRRRA
+211 HAFELRRRA

-226 AELRSSP
+226 AELRKSP
-233 DAPAAWLT
+233 DPVAAYLT
-241 VLTLLQR
+241 VLTLLLR
-248 AVRPPRLRFSFVD
+248 AVQPPRLRFTFVD
-261 SGSTLRHNRPVD
+261 EGPTARLNRPVD

-284 TCGMLM
+284 TCGILM
-290 ETSGDD
+290 ETSGDA

-307 LRDLSQPEQVYDEP
+307 LRDLSRPEQVYDEP

-327 FVRGGFGDEKLSR
+327 FVRGAFGDEKLSR
-340 RSGRSSAFLWPT
+340 RSGRASAFMWPT
-352 VTRVGFEA
+352 VTRIGFEA
-360 QALSYYSHG
+360 QALSYFSHG
-369 TEGNTGLSS
+369 AEGNTGLSG
-378 PKRYLWDTDPRH
+378 PKRYLWDTDSRH
-390 HAWRFNPG
+390 HPWRFNPG
-398 PDGASGDS
+398 PASAGDS

-413 FVGQLREDGEV
+413 FVGYLREDGEE
-424 LSPGEP
+424 LAAGEP

-439 GALMSFF
+439 GSLMSFF
-446 VAEVLLQAFVQINSP
+446 VAEVLVQTFVQANSP
-461 GRRYERAYSDAPRRL
+461 ARRYERVYSEAPRRL
-476 RRMILTLP
+476 RRAILTLP

-491 RKLFSRRV
+491 RKLFARRV
-499 QTAIRLTWRALG
+499 GTAIRLTWRALG
-511 LPEDQ
+511 LDESQ

-539 KHNFQGDAALFFQV
+539 KHNFQGDAALLFQV
-553 FGRTRENYGEAP
+553 FGRTREGYGEMP

-579 DLIITTYQ
+579 DLIVTTYQ
-587 LEGGTAVKPT
+587 LEGGTAVKPI

-618 NVLPALLEAI
+618 NVLPALLDAI
-628 HQSGAANPEELLA
+628 RKSGAANPEELLA

-652 ERDRTLRRQFANQVT
+652 ERDRVLRRQFANQVA

-679 NADLSTSNEAVT
+679 NADLSAGNEAVT
-691 LKLADVYP
+691 LRLADIYP
-699 SGSGPHEQVVA
+699 PGAGPHEQVVA
-710 FLEDAVREAGGRE
+710 FLEEVVRADGGQG
-723 FRLAEVPFATT
+723 FKLADVTFATT

-756 VHLYDCD
+756 VYLYDCD
-763 YLLVSGR
+763 YLLISGR
-770 PCRLPAVRAAI
+770 PCRLPAVWAAI
-781 LAKLPT
+781 LAKLPA

-796 AYRVG
+796 TYRVG
-801 HWYPFRSVSGR
+801 DWYPFRAVSGR

-846 KSTARFIGVLE
+846 KSTARFVGVLE

-880 LPEATFNFY
+880 LPEATFDFY
-889 APVFLGFRQLNVER
+889 APVFLGFRQLAVER
-903 WPASP
+903 WPATP
-908 LYRVTFAQ
+908 LYRITFAHPQ
-916 PRDASTK
+916 DARAR
-923 ALPLKVILERS
+923 ALPLKVTLERS

-945 LDVSDAAGNQQPG
+945 SDVADANGNQQPA

-981 SISAW
+981 SISAR
-986 AGDAPRH
+986 AGG